1 MDEKNPNDGEMV
13 EIPQTETNH
22 TDSEPSHDAI
32 KEERRNIEQK
42 GSATKKD
49 RLLYAHGQIAE
60 QLKEFGIQVGS
71 IAPDS
76 EVDKDTPITVGMLQD
91 LQKKQGQETALQMAD
106 QEIADEDERI
116 VTKNYLETR
125 IVPSGDPKADL
136 AAARALTNS
145 LKNSKIAEEISR
157 KTSPANYSTGGG
169 APAKPPEAAFEPTS
183 QELVF
188 MNPPYN
194 LTQNEIVEA
203 RKRNQQ

>member
-32 KEERRNIEQK
+32 KEERKNIEQK

-60 QLKEFGIQVGS
+60 QLKQFGIEVPTISGS
-71 IAPDS
+71 D
-76 EVDKDTPITVGMLQD
+76 VDKDTPITVGMLQD
-91 LQKKQGQETALQMAD
+91 MQIKQGQETALQLAD
-106 QEIADEDERI
+106 QEITDEDERI

-125 IVPSGDPKADL
+125 IVPSGNPRADL

-145 LKNSKIAEEISR
+145 LKNSKIAEELSR
-157 KTSPANYSTGGG
+157 KATPTNHSTGGG
-169 APAKPPEAAFEPTS
+169 APARPPEAAFEPTS

-188 MNPPYN
+188 MQPPYN
-194 LTQNEIVEA
+194 LTQNEIIEA